1 MIGIGTGIAGP
12 LAATQIGA
20 EGLGDHTA
28 DRSLPT
34 GTVTLLLADVE
45 GSTRMW
51 ETRPGDDERTEAV
64 TRIWV
69 SDPEEPHVILVG
81 PDLIDEALTVEQ
93 LFERLETI
101 EAYRPG
107 DTEPDWG
114 KAHMPFRRPA
124 APCTDI
130 VGP

>member
-1 MIGIGTGIAGP
+1 M
-12 LAATQIGA
+12 
-20 EGLGDHTA
+20 
-28 DRSLPT
+28 PT

-69 SDPEEPHVILVG
+69 SDPEEPHVILVC